1 MKQILLFAIIFFL
14 FQVPSSAQRSIVEP
28 KQGERINVNKPTVYL
43 EYVCQDEKKIYL
55 RMHNN
60 TMWHI
65 SISAEKSYFL
75 TNKPIIL
82 GNGNK
87 WYAIP
92 NDEEVPIHY
101 YIEKDE
107 LENIKKIKTPE
118 KEPYYQNG
126 GGRIVSQDSILFSV
140 PIEHLRKGL
149 KIYVEFNYEWELTE
163 SGFRRNEPK
172 HRVYF
177 RGGDIG
183 SANTE
188 IEPTVCRK

>member
-1 MKQILLFAIIFFL
+1 MKILTLIFISLLTFQIFSQTGNDEQKLSGRVNA
-14 FQVPSSAQRSIVEP
+14 
-28 KQGERINVNKPTVYL
+28 NKPTISL
-43 EYVCQDEKKIYL
+43 EYVCQDEKTIRL
-55 RMHNN
+55 RMYNN
-60 TMWHI
+60 TIWHI
-65 SISAEKSYFL
+65 SISAEKLYFP
-75 TNKPIIL
+75 TKKPIII

-87 WYAIP
+87 GYAIP

-107 LENIKKIKTPE
+107 LENIKKIKIPE
-118 KEPYYQNG
+118 KKPYYQNG

-163 SGFRRNEPK
+163 SGFMRNEPE

-188 IEPTVCRK
+188 IKPLTCQ

>member
-1 MKQILLFAIIFFL
+1 MKRLLLTLMLCLAATAFSQSKA
-14 FQVPSSAQRSIVEP
+14 VSESTVR
-28 KQGERINVNKPTVYL
+28 VNPDKPTVYL
-43 EYVCQDEKKIYL
+43 SYVCQDEKKIYL
-55 RMHNN
+55 RMNNN
-60 TMWHI
+60 TVWHI
-65 SISAEKSYFL
+65 GVGAEKSYFP
-75 TNKPIIL
+75 TKKPIQL

-87 WYAIP
+87 GYAIP

-101 YIEKDE
+101 YVEKDV
-107 LENIKKIKTPE
+107 LENIKKIKIPQ

-126 GGRIVSQDSILFSV
+126 GGRIASQDSILFSV

-149 KIYVEFNYEWELTE
+149 KIYVEFSYEWELAKPGDINRE
-163 SGFRRNEPK
+163 AE

-188 IEPTVCRK
+188 IEPTACQK

>member
-1 MKQILLFAIIFFL
+1 MKKMFLLIFLSLVSMAFSQDSKSL
-14 FQVPSSAQRSIVEP
+14 KAN
-28 KQGERINVNKPTVYL
+28 ERVDSRKPTVYL
-43 EYVCQDEKKIYL
+43 SYICQDEKRVYF
-55 RMHNN
+55 RMYNN
-60 TMWHI
+60 TIWHI
-65 SISAEKSYFL
+65 SISAEKSYFP
-75 TNKPIIL
+75 TKKPIIL

-87 WYAIP
+87 GYAIP

-107 LENIKKIKTPE
+107 LENIKKIKIPE
-118 KEPYYQNG
+118 KESYYQNG
-126 GGRIVSQDSILFSV
+126 GGRISSQDSILFSV

-149 KIYVEFNYEWELTE
+149 KIYVEFNYEWEMTE
-163 SGFRRNEPK
+163 SGNMRNEPK

-188 IEPTVCRK
+188 IEPTICQR

>member
-14 FQVPSSAQRSIVEP
+14 LQVPFSAQSRIVEQ
-28 KQGERINVNKPTVYL
+28 KLGGRVSGNKPTVYL
-43 EYVCQDEKKIYL
+43 SYVCQDEKKIYL

-60 TMWHI
+60 TIWHI

-75 TNKPIIL
+75 TKKPITL
-82 GNGNK
+82 FNGNK
-87 WYAIP
+87 GYAIP
-92 NDEEVPIHY
+92 NDEEVPLHY

-107 LENIKKIKTPE
+107 LENIKKIKIPQ
-118 KEPYYQNG
+118 KEPYYQGG

-149 KIYVEFNYEWELTE
+149 KIYAEFNYEWEIPE
-163 SGFRRNEPK
+163 SGNLRNEPK